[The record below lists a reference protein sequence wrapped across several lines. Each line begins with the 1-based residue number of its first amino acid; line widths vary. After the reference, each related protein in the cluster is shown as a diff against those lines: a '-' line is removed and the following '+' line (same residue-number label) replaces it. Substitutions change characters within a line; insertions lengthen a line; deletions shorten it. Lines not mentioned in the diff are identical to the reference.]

1 MCGIAGIIDFASGA
15 PDERLL
21 RRMLGLIRHRGP
33 DACGMYRDNVAG
45 LAHTRLSII
54 DLSSGDQPIHNED
67 QTLWIIFNGEVFNYP
82 ELRRALKA
90 QGHQFYT
97 RSDTEVL
104 VHLYEDHGPQ
114 FVNLLNGQFA
124 LGLWDSRKKELF
136 LARDRLGIRP
146 LFYSVNNG
154 RLAFASEIKALM
166 ADSNMDRTLDIEA
179 LSDVFTCWAP
189 LGPLTPFKEVRQLL
203 PGQYASF
210 STAGMQIESY
220 WQPPFSV
227 SGHSHRSLGEWTE
240 ELTGLLYDA
249 TRIRLRADVP
259 VGAYL
264 SGGLDST
271 YISSLVRRSFN
282 NRLCTFSVGFT
293 DSRFDETPFQQRAVK
308 ALGTDH
314 RSVQCSEKDIG
325 EIFPHVIWHTET
337 PILRTAPAPLFKLS
351 GLVRENHFKVV
362 LTGEGADEV
371 FAGYN
376 IFKEDKVRRF
386 WARQPDSKL
395 RPRLLERLYP
405 YVFSQGNGRAR
416 AFLEGFFRK
425 SLTQLESP
433 AYSHMIRWANT
444 SSLKAF
450 FSDELQG
457 HVATLPDFAERH
469 ISTLPADFMSWDPLA
484 RAQYTEMTI
493 FLSNYLLSSQGD
505 RMAMGHSVEGRFP
518 FLDHRVVE
526 FACRIPVHYRL
537 NGLDEK
543 FILKQVAGDLVPPE
557 LISRPKQP
565 YRAPISRCFFG
576 KGTPDYVGE
585 LLSENAIKQT
595 GYFHPK
601 KVAHLLKKCH
611 KQDGHLAS
619 ERENMALVGI
629 LSTQLVDH
637 LFIRHFP
644 PYPVDEPE
652 NVQVTGP
659 A

>member
-1 MCGIAGIIDFASGA
+1 M
-15 PDERLL
+15 
-21 RRMLGLIRHRGP
+21 
-33 DACGMYRDNVAG
+33 
-45 LAHTRLSII
+45 
-54 DLSSGDQPIHNED
+54 
-67 QTLWIIFNGEVFNYP
+67 
-82 ELRRALKA
+82 
-90 QGHQFYT
+90 
-97 RSDTEVL
+97 
-104 VHLYEDHGPQ
+104 
-114 FVNLLNGQFA
+114 
-124 LGLWDSRKKELF
+124 
-136 LARDRLGIRP
+136 
-146 LFYSVNNG
+146 
-154 RLAFASEIKALM
+154 
-166 ADSNMDRTLDIEA
+166 
-179 LSDVFTCWAP
+179 
-189 LGPLTPFKEVRQLL
+189 
-203 PGQYASF
+203 
-210 STAGMQIESY
+210 
-220 WQPPFSV
+220 
-227 SGHSHRSLGEWTE
+227 
-240 ELTGLLYDA
+240 
-249 TRIRLRADVP
+249 
-259 VGAYL
+259 
-264 SGGLDST
+264 
-271 YISSLVRRSFN
+271 
-282 NRLCTFSVGFT
+282 
-293 DSRFDETPFQQRAVK
+293 
-308 ALGTDH
+308 
-314 RSVQCSEKDIG
+314 
-325 EIFPHVIWHTET
+325 IWHTET

-386 WARQPDSKL
+386 WARQPDSRL

-425 SLTQLESP
+425 SLTQMESP
-433 AYSHMIRWANT
+433 AYSHMIRWTNT

-450 FSDELQG
+450 FSDELQE
-457 HVATLPDFAERH
+457 HVAKLPDFAERH

-526 FACRIPVHYRL
+526 FACRIPAHYRL
-537 NGLDEK
+537 KGLNEK
-543 FILKQVAGDLVPPE
+543 FILKQAACDLIPPE
-557 LISRPKQP
+557 LISRAKQP

-585 LLSENAIKQT
+585 LLSENAIRRA
-595 GYFHPK
+595 GYFHAK

-644 PYPVDEPE
+644 FYPVDEPK
-652 NVQVTGP
+652 NVHVSRP